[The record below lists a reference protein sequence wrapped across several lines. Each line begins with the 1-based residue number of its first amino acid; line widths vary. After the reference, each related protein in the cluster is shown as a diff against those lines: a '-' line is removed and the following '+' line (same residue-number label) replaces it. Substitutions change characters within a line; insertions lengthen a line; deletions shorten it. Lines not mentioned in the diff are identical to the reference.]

1 MRALADAD
9 IPGWKAVRGKG
20 TEETQALL
28 TPVPEDWV
36 LGKHLPVF
44 CVVLAAHSP
53 VRLTVCGWLDVLVM
67 NRVVSCEVL
76 AGIEVPCRRRWW
88 VGRTGTSM
96 SGTALS
102 PTTLTVHRMIM
113 VRVILLFC
121 YRKKKKKKK
130 KVGGGGGEGIF

>member
-9 IPGWKAVRGKG
+9 IPGWKAIRGKG

-36 LGKHLPVF
+36 LGKHPPVF
-44 CVVLAAHSP
+44 CVVLAGHSP
-53 VRLTVCGWLDVLVM
+53 VRLTVCGWLDVLVEQC
-67 NRVVSCEVL
+67 RVVSYEVL

-88 VGRTGTSM
+88 VGRTGTSI

-102 PTTLTVHRMIM
+102 PTTLIVHRSDNGTSHSA
-113 VRVILLFC
+113 VLLQKE
-121 YRKKKKKKK
+121 KKKK
-130 KVGGGGGEGIF
+130 